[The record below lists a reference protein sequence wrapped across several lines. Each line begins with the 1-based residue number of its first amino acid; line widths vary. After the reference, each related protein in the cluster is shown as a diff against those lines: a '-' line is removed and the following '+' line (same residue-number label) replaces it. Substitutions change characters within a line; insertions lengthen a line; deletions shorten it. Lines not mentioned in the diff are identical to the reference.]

1 MTSEEYLNFSTG
13 EKKLLR
19 FTLVTLSAVTLMGL
33 IVFVVWILGKILS
46 ILYTLILPLTITSI
60 LALIL
65 SPVVE
70 FFERHL
76 RLSRLMAVVTLFLLL
91 FLLLVAA
98 LVLVVPAVI
107 SQSTQFVNSMPIMVE
122 RGYEKFSLKYPI
134 AVPVLED
141 TIAEIDFQ
149 ALIPKV
155 ANNELW
161 AFLLEKTK
169 AYLGIVV
176 GMAFVPLYLF
186 FTLLAGYRIRE
197 SAKELL
203 SIFGYRTQHEVLYLG
218 QIFIGYVTAFFRG
231 QLTIALI
238 MGLIM
243 AVGFTTIGLQGAIF
257 FGLALGML
265 NIVPFLGFLVGL
277 VTVLPVAYIQPDGGI
292 QLIALVMGVILLTQM
307 IEGFLLTPKIMADRS
322 GLPPALVV
330 ISVFFWGIVLGGVVG
345 MILAVPLTA
354 FFLALW
360 KHMKARFAAA
370 ASLRKS
376 QQDSS

>member
-1 MTSEEYLNFSTG
+1 MISEEYLNFSTG

-76 RLSRLMAVVTLFLLL
+76 RLSRLLAVVTLFLLL

-98 LVLVVPAVI
+98 LVFVVPAVI
-107 SQSTQFVNSMPIMVE
+107 SQGTQFVNSMPIMVE
-122 RGYEKFSLKYPI
+122 RGYEQLSLKYPI
-134 AVPVLED
+134 AVPVVED
-141 TIAEIDFQ
+141 AIAEIDFQ
-149 ALIPKV
+149 ALIPEV

-186 FTLLAGYRIRE
+186 FTLLAGYKIRE

-231 QLTIALI
+231 QLTIAFI

-292 QLIALVMGVILLTQM
+292 QLMALVMGVILLTQM
-307 IEGFLLTPKIMADRS
+307 IEGFLLTPKIMADQS

-360 KHMKARFAAA
+360 KHMKARIAAA
-370 ASLRKS
+370 ARRRQSEE
-376 QQDSS
+376 

>member
-33 IVFVVWILGKILS
+33 LVFVVWILGKILS

-91 FLLLVAA
+91 FLLLAAA
-98 LVLVVPAVI
+98 LVFVVPAVI
-107 SQSTQFVNSMPIMVE
+107 GQGTQFVNSMPIMVE
-122 RGYEKFSLKYPI
+122 RGYEQLSLKYPI

-141 TIAEIDFQ
+141 IIAEIDFQ
-149 ALIPKV
+149 ALIPEV

-186 FTLLAGYRIRE
+186 FTLLAGYKIRE

-231 QLTIALI
+231 QLTIAFI

-292 QLIALVMGVILLTQM
+292 QLIVLVMGVILLTQM

-354 FFLALW
+354 FFMALW
-360 KHMKARFAAA
+360 KHMKARVAAA
-370 ASLRKS
+370 ASHRKS
-376 QQDSS
+376 QQESS